1 LRDEQ
6 LTVLSLKVASIIS
19 AGGTFGLSE
28 VLVDAPADF
37 RWLRDIGLPSFWSP
51 IMPDDLEQSRL
62 RVQKFPRCELDA
74 LEQDARRRLRATEEL
89 RARVQLKERE

>member
-1 LRDEQ
+1 
-6 LTVLSLKVASIIS
+6 
-19 AGGTFGLSE
+19 
-28 VLVDAPADF
+28 
-37 RWLRDIGLPSFWSP
+37 
-51 IMPDDLEQSRL
+51 MPDDLEQSRL